1 MGTPSRTQL
10 GAHGRAL
17 AEITLISGLGIL
29 ATAGFQIVA
38 ARGLGTDEF
47 GLLAAFLAIINV
59 VAVGSSALRNSVA
72 VATAA
77 APSTTALPARRRY
90 WDGPAVEAMVLGGA
104 ATVVM
109 LAVGPF
115 LVGSLD
121 ATWFLVLLTA
131 LSIVP
136 YFFFAR
142 AQGILQG
149 VGATRSVVWW
159 TTGSQLFQLA
169 LTVLAVLLGSGALG
183 VLLAVL
189 ITAVAGTLGSSIQ
202 LSRGGVVGH
211 ASAFTANSIVVLVLT
226 VLFAWMTNADVVLVR
241 AGASAEDS
249 GAYAAGAVLV
259 KTMLIV
265 PSILSL
271 YLLPRFVRA
280 SDNRALTR
288 QGLNLTLA
296 FTLVTGALIFA
307 GVWVLGGPIV
317 QLLYGADYAATAAFL
332 PWMALMCLPWSMA
345 QAVLISLTAG
355 SSRLG
360 LVMAIVAAALQLT
373 AFMVALPDVN
383 LAIGLNAA
391 VGVVTLIAFYAA
403 HLFRSHSSE
412 SPATDESTTRPKS
425 D

>member
-1 MGTPSRTQL
+1 
-10 GAHGRAL
+10 
-17 AEITLISGLGIL
+17 
-29 ATAGFQIVA
+29 
-38 ARGLGTDEF
+38 
-47 GLLAAFLAIINV
+47 LLAAFLAIINV

-77 APSTTALPARRRY
+77 PSSTTLLPARRRN
-90 WDGPAVEAMVLGGA
+90 WDGPAIEAMVLGGA
-104 ATVVM
+104 ATVLM

-121 ATWFLVLLTA
+121 ATWFLVILTA
-131 LSIVP
+131 LSILP

-159 TTGSQLFQLA
+159 TTGSQLLQLA
-169 LTVLAVLLGSGALG
+169 LTALAVILGTGALG

-189 ITAVAGTLGSSIQ
+189 ITAIAGTLGSSLQ

-211 ASAFTANSIVVLVLT
+211 ASAFTANSIVVLILT
-226 VLFAWMTNADVVLVR
+226 VLFAWMINADVVFIR

-317 QLLYGADYAATAAFL
+317 QLLYGPDYVETAAFL

-355 SSRLG
+355 SSRAG
-360 LVMAIVAAALQLT
+360 LAIATIAAALQLA
-373 AFMVALPDVN
+373 AFMFALPDVS
-383 LAIGLNAA
+383 LAIGLNGA
-391 VGVVTLIAFYAA
+391 VGVVALIAFYIA
-403 HLFRSHSSE
+403 HLFRSHGPGD
-412 SPATDESTTRPKS
+412 SPVADSTPDLKL